1 MNHHGRCIHASVK
14 FFFWSN
20 VYVSFEDYICNTMLV
35 VIILQFPLHVST
47 THNKFHVVEHDNHVL
62 LIMSRR
68 VTSQSVSKTILISPI
83 KNELYAMEPRKTKKE
98 KRKRKMRRKS
108 SPAINE
114 VFQKKIISK
123 FKEILDLRLQ
133 YNLET

>member
-35 VIILQFPLHVST
+35 VIILQFPLHVTT
-47 THNKFHVVEHDNHVL
+47 THNKCHVVEHGNHVL
-62 LIMSRR
+62 LVMSRR
-68 VTSQSVSKTILISPI
+68 VTSQSVSKTIIISPI
-83 KNELYAMEPRKTKKE
+83 ENGLYAMEPRKTKKE
-98 KRKRKMRRKS
+98 KQKRKIRRKS

-114 VFQKKIISK
+114 SFKKI
-123 FKEILDLRLQ
+123 
-133 YNLET
+133 